1 MYLSKLWTSGT
12 TSITRSMLYKKMP
25 KMRITND
32 KIIKKFIVCS
42 EVKKRNEQTSRSDED
57 IQDRADQDVH
67 YVFWI

>member
-1 MYLSKLWTSGT
+1 
-12 TSITRSMLYKKMP
+12 
-25 KMRITND
+25 MRITND